1 MTIFRII
8 AYLAL
13 AGLVAVIASDSRRR
27 MRSWRG
33 AGASLVSGFR
43 SVLRRKGAAQLGSLG
58 RIRSGTGVVTA
69 VLALLLAATGF
80 LPALLYGSHPSGI
93 LLVIHVTLAPL
104 FAVSLTALALLW
116 AHRLRFEA
124 ADRHIVERT
133 SGGEVRSLE
142 ALVRFSMKIGF
153 WTLLGL
159 SLPLMLT
166 IILSLFPLYG
176 TEGETLLIR
185 LHAYSALLFML
196 TALGEIYILIAY
208 IDLIAG
214 HILKEPK
221 P

>member
-8 AYLAL
+8 ACLSL
-13 AGLVAVIASDSRRR
+13 AGLLAVMAWDSQRR

-33 AGASLVSGFR
+33 AGSSLVSGFR
-43 SVLRRKGAAQLGSLG
+43 GVLSRKGTAQVRSLG
-58 RIRSGTGVVTA
+58 RIRSWTGVVSA

-80 LPALLYGSHPSGI
+80 LPAILYGIHPSGI

-104 FAVSLTALALLW
+104 FAVSLASLALLW

-124 ADRHIVERT
+124 VDRHSLERT
-133 SGGEVRSLE
+133 GTGGVRSME
-142 ALVRFSMKIGF
+142 AAVRFSLKIGF

-196 TALGEIYILIAY
+196 TAFGEIYILIAY